1 MIMDPQHKLMAD
13 PAPDLKRKYN
23 SQKELSDNTKNSAL
37 DTKEKKS
44 DSIDRLQLLLN

>member
-1 MIMDPQHKLMAD
+1 MIIYQQHKAMAD

-37 DTKEKKS
+37 NTKEKEV
-44 DSIDRLQLLLN
+44 RQHRQVTTFT